1 MAKHL
6 NKQEM
11 LDAIRRE
18 IKIVFG
24 SNKEAALYFK
34 VTPMRITQVLS
45 GDEKEIAPY
54 LLNFMGYR
62 KVEVE
67 SKYAKEPKI

>member
-1 MAKHL
+1 MAKTL
-6 NKQEM
+6 NKEEM
-11 LDAIRRE
+11 LEAIRRE

-24 SNKEAALYFK
+24 SNKEAAIYFK

-62 KVEVE
+62 KVIVE
-67 SKYAKEPKI
+67 QKYTKERKI

>member
-1 MAKHL
+1 MAKNL
-6 NKQEM
+6 NKEEM
-11 LDAIRRE
+11 LAAIRRE

-24 SNKEAALYFK
+24 TKKEAALYFK

-67 SKYAKEPKI
+67 AKYKKEPAI